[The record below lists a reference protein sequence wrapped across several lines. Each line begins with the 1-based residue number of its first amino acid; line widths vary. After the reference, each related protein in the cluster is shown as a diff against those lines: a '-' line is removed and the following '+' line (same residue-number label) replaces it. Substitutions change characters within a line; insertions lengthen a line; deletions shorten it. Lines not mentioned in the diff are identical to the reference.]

1 MQRDLCPQLVL
12 TYLDPVIRGR
22 KIWTR
27 ATLLGLAA
35 AVSALLAST
44 APARP
49 PGRLDW
55 RPAENKVTAD
65 INGWPLD
72 RLLETIAAR
81 TRWHVFVD
89 PQARHVVNA
98 KFSDLAPGEALR
110 RLLGSLNFVLVP
122 ASNAAPT
129 LYVFSTSRQAAT
141 TRIAVPPTEERRS
154 HRLKDELIV
163 TLKPGS
169 DAKIEDLAA
178 KLGAKIIGRSDA
190 LGAYRLKFAAA
201 AAAEAAR
208 AQLMGTD
215 GTSRVDANYLVDR
228 PPSGEALLPAGGV
241 GLGIDPKPVAPGE
254 GVVVAV
260 VDTAVQ
266 GDAAGIKDFLL
277 PAISVA
283 GAATPPADEL
293 AHGTSMAE
301 TLVRTLAAAP
311 DASSGSAVRILPVD
325 VYGNNSSA
333 TSFDVALGIQAAI
346 NSGAP
351 IVNLSLG
358 GPDESPFV
366 HNLIQ
371 AGHDK
376 GVVFLAAAGNEPV
389 TSPTFP
395 AADPEVIAVTAVNRS
410 GNIASYANYGNFVDV
425 GAPGTSYVTFWGQP
439 YMVVGTSPATASAS
453 AMAASIAAATGK
465 RGADLEAAIRQ
476 NLAVSPA
483 ELAP

>member
-1 MQRDLCPQLVL
+1 M
-12 TYLDPVIRGR
+12 
-22 KIWTR
+22 
-27 ATLLGLAA
+27 AA
-35 AVSALLAST
+35 SALLAT
-44 APARP
+44 AAPARP

-81 TRWHVFVD
+81 ARWHVFVD

-98 KFSDLAPGEALR
+98 KFNDLPPGEALR
-110 RLLGSLNFVLVP
+110 RLLGSLSFALVP
-122 ASNAAPT
+122 ASNTPPT
-129 LYVFSTSRQAAT
+129 LYVFTTSRQAAT
-141 TRIAVPPTEERRS
+141 TRIAVPPLEERRS
-154 HRLKDELIV
+154 RRLKDELIV

-169 DAKIEDLAA
+169 NVKIEELAA
-178 KLGAKIIGRSDA
+178 QLGAKIIGRSDE
-190 LGAYRLKFAAA
+190 LGAYRLKFADAA
-201 AAAEAAR
+201 AADAAR
-208 AQLMGTD
+208 AQLLDANGTR
-215 GTSRVDANYLVDR
+215 RVDANYLVDR
-228 PPSGEALLPAGGV
+228 PQSGEALLPATGAS
-241 GLGIDPKPVAPGE
+241 LGINPKPLAPGE

-277 PAISVA
+277 PPVEIA

-293 AHGTSMAE
+293 THGTSMAE

-311 DASSGSAVRILPVD
+311 DTSGGSAVRILPVD
-325 VYGNNSSA
+325 VYGNNASA

-366 HNLIQ
+366 HHLIQ

-389 TSPTFP
+389 TYPTFP
-395 AADPEVIAVTAVNRS
+395 AAYPEVIAVTAVNRQ
-410 GNIASYANYGNFVDV
+410 GQIASYANYGDFVDV

-439 YMVVGTSPATASAS
+439 YLVVGTSPATASAS

-465 RGADLEAAIRQ
+465 RGAELEATIRQ
-476 NLAVSPA
+476 NLAVNPA

>member
-1 MQRDLCPQLVL
+1 ML
-12 TYLDPVIRGR
+12 TYLHPVTRGR
-22 KIWTR
+22 EFWTG
-27 ATLLGLAA
+27 ATLLGLAVVA
-35 AVSALLAST
+35 ATLCAVA
-44 APARP
+44 APARLA
-49 PGRLDW
+49 GRLDW

-65 INGWPLD
+65 IDGWPLD

-89 PQARHVVNA
+89 PQARHDVNA
-98 KFSDLAPGEALR
+98 KFTDLAPGEALR
-110 RLLGSLNFVLVP
+110 RLLGSLNFALVP
-122 ASNAAPT
+122 AGQGSPT

-141 TRIAVPPTEERRS
+141 TRIAAPPTEAHRSRRIE
-154 HRLKDELIV
+154 DELIV
-163 TLKPGS
+163 RLKPGS
-169 DAKIEDLAA
+169 NAKIEDLAA
-178 KLGAKIIGRSDA
+178 KLGAKIVGRADA
-190 LGAYRLKFAAA
+190 LGAYRLKFADA

-208 AQLMGTD
+208 AQLAGAD
-215 GTSRVDANYLVDR
+215 GTRAVDSNYLVDR
-228 PPSGEALLPAGGV
+228 PASGEALLPVVGA
-241 GLGIDPKPVAPGE
+241 GLGINPKPLAPGE

-277 PAISVA
+277 PAVSVA
-283 GAATPPADEL
+283 GNATPPADAL
-293 AHGTSMAE
+293 THGTSMAE

-311 DASSGSAVRILPVD
+311 DAAAGSAVRILPVD
-325 VYGNNSSA
+325 VYGNNDSA
-333 TSFDVALGIQAAI
+333 TSFEVALGIQAAI

-358 GPDESPFV
+358 GPDASPFV
-366 HNLIQ
+366 HSLIQ
-371 AGHDK
+371 AGHDQ

-389 TSPTFP
+389 TNPTFP
-395 AADPEVIAVTAVNRS
+395 AAYPEVVAVTALNRS
-410 GNIASYANYGNFVDV
+410 GDIAAYANYGDFVDV

-465 RGADLEAAIRQ
+465 RGAELEAAIRQ
-476 NLAVSPA
+476 GLAVNPA